1 MFKFLVVTTAAGLG
15 EIFPIHQVVL
25 NGQPLKIIC
34 NSDSIVKWQFIRVFT
49 TRVVHIKKRYIYG
62 NVIYMP
68 KASHDDNS
76 GTYICNGY
84 SDTGKKFVVSSVA
97 YVACKQI

>member
-1 MFKFLVVTTAAGLG
+1 MLVSTAAGLG
-15 EIFPIHQVVL
+15 KIFPIRQVIL

-34 NSDSIVKWQFIRVFT
+34 NSDNIAKWEFTRVFKD
-49 TRVVHIKKRYIYG
+49 RVIPVKLRYIFG
-62 NVIYMP
+62 NVLYIP

-84 SDTGKKFVVSSVA
+84 SHSEKDFLASSVA